1 MRKYASFLLL
11 ALAACADTSGGS
23 GSTGTD
29 DFGDTS
35 DDGLDVET
43 GSESTSATE
52 TTGTTDSSSEETG
65 DGDGDGESSGDGDG
79 DGEETSSGDGD
90 GDSTSSGD
98 GDGDTGMTGEEKFPF
113 DLCDPFIGDTCL
125 DTDMD
130 YECIFKG
137 EFVEGNPGDIEYVF
151 RCEPLNTDWDGQY
164 GDPCLY
170 QHYSCRAGMYC
181 ASESAF
187 ENGNCSGTGFSCCTD
202 ICTFGDVCGN
212 GMECEVTAWQAFLAD
227 YLDIYTGIGYCPEV

>member
-23 GSTGTD
+23 SSTGTD
-29 DFGDTS
+29 DFGETS

-52 TTGTTDSSSEETG
+52 TTGTADSSSEETG

-98 GDGDTGMTGEEKFPF
+98 GDGDGDTGMMGGDKFPG
-113 DLCDPFIGDTCL
+113 DLCDPFIGDTCV
-125 DTDMD
+125 DAGGDF
-130 YECIFKG
+130 ECIFKG
-137 EFVEGNPGDIEYVF
+137 EFVEGSSTDIEYVF
-151 RCEPLNTDWDGQY
+151 KCELLDTFENGEQGEDCY
-164 GDPCLY
+164 Y
-170 QHYSCRAGMYC
+170 SHHSCRTGMYC
-181 ASESAF
+181 ASPSAF
-187 ENGNCSGTGFSCCTD
+187 AGECTGPGCCTG